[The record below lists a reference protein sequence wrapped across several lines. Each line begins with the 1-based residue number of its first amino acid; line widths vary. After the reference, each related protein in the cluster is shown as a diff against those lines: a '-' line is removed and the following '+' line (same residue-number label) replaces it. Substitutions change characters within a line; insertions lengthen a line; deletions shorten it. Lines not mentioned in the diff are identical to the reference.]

1 MAFLVVLP
9 IAGAIAVAYNK
20 RIEEGIPVAMFIATF
35 LAYSCGILD
44 ILAYSTILVGGLA
57 IISCI
62 FTVYFVSKKQSFKDM
77 LTFGGVSYLIL
88 GIYYGLVC
96 KGRMLAEQDDLM
108 AYGKYVS
115 DFYHVGKIYRYDY
128 IPGMMMWEY
137 LSEKFWRVF
146 SESVL
151 FWAVAMICVAMLLAI
166 FSSREKKNI
175 WHYIFVVL
183 FIVLLPLMTLKRDV
197 YFVLQSD
204 FVMGVTVAYILC
216 MYHKAR
222 EYGDRY
228 YYVAVCLALGFLTIT
243 KSTGMFLAGITV
255 LMLVGMDIIDGHK
268 KMSLHRVKFSIACI
282 ASIIAIRL
290 SWEIFVSAHDGQD
303 KFEGSI
309 LLLLQMIMRHIYL
322 IPVGIIVLAVA
333 LLILK
338 RIAEKGMFR
347 EYCALLIVGG
357 FFVFFA
363 AYLIMPV
370 DIRNE
375 AVKNFSSV
383 IFSTSAPNRN
393 LGFGYRFYVPYALLI
408 FFLVFVWE
416 LVKNANDKVNV
427 LSKRMAISIHSG
439 FALFAS
445 FVFMS
450 GYFARSEGQAARAK
464 EAERYLYAYIVV
476 YLIVFMFLYLKYSDF
491 RMSIYRIIAAFVVA
505 VALLIG
511 NVSGVWT
518 QIFAEDNFYNFDGL
532 NFVYIDQFSK
542 FFLIDQRRESDYSRF
557 NFRVSPGTM
566 QNYYFSD
573 MTVDGEW
580 LGDDSEERYLTVEEW
595 AGLLSQCTY
604 VYIANTN
611 EEFKDMYGSLFAD
624 EIIDGRIYGVGYNDQ
639 GEIELRLKALAD

>member
-151 FWAVAMICVAMLLAI
+151 FWAVAMICVAMMLAI
-166 FSSREKKNI
+166 FSYRDKKSK
-175 WHYIFVVL
+175 WHYVFIML

-216 MYHKAR
+216 MYHKAK

-228 YYVAVCLALGFLTIT
+228 YYVAVCMALGFLTIT
-243 KSTGMFLAGITV
+243 KSTGIFLAGISV
-255 LMLVGMDIIDGHK
+255 LLLVGMDIINEHEK
-268 KMSLHRVKFSIACI
+268 ISLHRLRFLLACLLVI
-282 ASIIAIRL
+282 VAFRL
-290 SWEIFVSAHDGQD
+290 PWEIFVSSHDGKD
-303 KFEGSI
+303 KFEGAI
-309 LLLLQMIMRHIYL
+309 LLLWQMIASRAYL
-322 IPVGIIVLAVA
+322 IPVGALVIVAA
-333 LLILK
+333 LFVVKI
-338 RIAEKGMFR
+338 IAEKGMFR
-347 EYCALLIVGG
+347 EYCALLLAGAFSV
-357 FFVFFA
+357 FVA
-363 AYLIMPV
+363 AYFIMPSEIRG
-370 DIRNE
+370 DAIRNF
-375 AVKNFSSV
+375 ANV
-383 IFSTSAPNRN
+383 IFSTSAPNRDF
-393 LGFGYRFYVPYALLI
+393 GFGYRFYVPYAFLI
-408 FFLVFVWE
+408 VVLVFVWK
-416 LVKNANDKVNV
+416 LIKTTNGTVNTISNKMV
-427 LSKRMAISIHSG
+427 LSVHAG

-595 AGLLSQCTY
+595 AGLLSQCTN